1 MDRAAQRKGL
11 VHTLGMPQLGEEEEG
26 KEQAG
31 RPEGSLEAPLERD
44 MFHILQDQ
52 ALALGHLQF
61 EGDPCFFLRNTDR
74 VRVGTGLYGCCHE
87 FGCSSLLFLLL
98 LLLGCAHLP
107 AGPATARHLVQ
118 DCQTWKRAIKSLAF
132 NMSRDQSS
140 VMNLKILLASLC
152 CDDPLTRI
160 TKKREEDRFLSGILR
175 PKAKK

>member
-1 MDRAAQRKGL
+1 MAAKQTGTMVLAWDLSWIIAFTLCELRQLRLTLSCIIHLTRLGWRHVCRHRMRIRIITWRHRVL
-11 VHTLGMPQLGEEEEG
+11 VHHRDVRRRIHIWIGRRSVRDFVHTLGMPQLGEEEG

-61 EGDPCFFLRNTDR
+61 EDDPCFLLWNTDR

-98 LLLGCAHLP
+98 L
-107 AGPATARHLVQ
+107 
-118 DCQTWKRAIKSLAF
+118 
-132 NMSRDQSS
+132 
-140 VMNLKILLASLC
+140 
-152 CDDPLTRI
+152 
-160 TKKREEDRFLSGILR
+160 FL
-175 PKAKK
+175 